1 MNKECPM
8 DSRDKT
14 KPAHERRLRLI
25 GGAAAVLAL
34 AVACGGAQLPAK
46 DVSTVNAEIKAAE
59 VVGASQNPRAA
70 LHLKL
75 AQDQLREAQQLADD
89 GDEDEAR
96 LTLERARADAELAT
110 ALAQEA
116 RAAQEAQEALNRVNQ
131 LSQNR

>member
-1 MNKECPM
+1 M
-8 DSRDKT
+8 
-14 KPAHERRLRLI
+14 